1 MSLYWKALGGLTW
14 ASSKVG
20 TPIVKGAKWIGKKT
34 PKKVKKYVGKEYK
47 EMKYFAKLNPELFAG
62 SVAVGGASGLAAGY
76 GLKKGYQAI
85 TNGKKKKNRFGK
97 LSKSDPNYK
106 ALKRAGYIV

>member
-62 SVAVGGASGLAAGY
+62 SFAVGGSAALGLM
-76 GLKKGYQAI
+76 AI
-85 TNGKKKKNRFGK
+85 HKRKKKKEKEGRLIVNNK
-97 LSKSDPNYK
+97 LFKF
-106 ALKRAGYIV
+106 

>member
-47 EMKYFAKLNPELFAG
+47 EMKC
-62 SVAVGGASGLAAGY
+62 
-76 GLKKGYQAI
+76 I
-85 TNGKKKKNRFGK
+85 
-97 LSKSDPNYK
+97 D
-106 ALKRAGYIV
+106 I